1 MQEQDKNLNQETE
14 QVETEA
20 SETQAGQET
29 AEESQAEEAKAEVI
43 DERDEQIAEL
53 NNRLARLQADFT
65 NFRRRTQSEKEQL
78 STFVTANV
86 VEKFLKVLD
95 NFERAQAASAKASD
109 VESVLTGMEKIHR
122 QFQDVLNSLNVEEI
136 PAQGAQFNPNFHEAV
151 MRAQNPDVE
160 DNTVDMVF
168 EKGYKLND
176 KVIRTSKVRVISN
189 D

>member
-20 SETQAGQET
+20 SETQAGQGT
-29 AEESQAEEAKAEVI
+29 SEEAKAEVI
-43 DERDEQIAEL
+43 DERDEQIADL

-65 NFRRRTQSEKEQL
+65 NFRRRTQAEKEQL

-95 NFERAQAASAKASD
+95 NFERAQAASAKAAD

-122 QFQDVLNSLNVEEI
+122 QFLDVLKSLDVEEI
-136 PAQGAQFNPNFHEAV
+136 PAQGEQFDPNMHEAV
-151 MRAQNPDVE
+151 MRAQNPDAE
-160 DNTVDMVF
+160 DNTIDIVL
-168 EKGYKLND
+168 EKGYKLSD
-176 KVIRTSKVRVISN
+176 KVIRTCKVRVISN

>member
-1 MQEQDKNLNQETE
+1 M
-14 QVETEA
+14 
-20 SETQAGQET
+20 
-29 AEESQAEEAKAEVI
+29 
-43 DERDEQIAEL
+43 
-53 NNRLARLQADFT
+53 ARLQADFT
-65 NFRRRTQSEKEQL
+65 NFRRRTQTEKEQL

-95 NFERAQAASAKASD
+95 NFERAQAASTKASD

-122 QFQDVLNSLNVEEI
+122 QFQDVLTSLNVEEI
-136 PAQGAQFNPNFHEAV
+136 PAQGAQFDPNFHEAV

>member
-1 MQEQDKNLNQETE
+1 MQEQDMNLKQETE
-14 QVETEA
+14 QVEAET

-29 AEESQAEEAKAEVI
+29 AEETKIEVEVV
-43 DERDEQIAEL
+43 DERDEQIADL

-95 NFERAQAASAKASD
+95 NFERAQAVSAKAND
-109 VESVLTGMEKIHR
+109 VESVVAGMEKIHR
-122 QFQDVLNSLNVEEI
+122 QFLDVLKSLDVEEI
-136 PAQGAQFNPNFHEAV
+136 AAQGEQFDPNMHEAV
-151 MRAQNPDVE
+151 MRAQNPDVQ
-160 DNTVDMVF
+160 DNTIDLVL
-168 EKGYKLND
+168 EKGYKLSG
-176 KVIRTSKVRVISN
+176 KVIRTCKVRVISN

>member
-1 MQEQDKNLNQETE
+1 MQEQDKNLNQENE

-29 AEESQAEEAKAEVI
+29 AEEAKVEVI

-65 NFRRRTQSEKEQL
+65 NFRRRTQQEKEQL

-95 NFERAQAASAKASD
+95 NFERAQAASSKATD
-109 VESVLTGMEKIHR
+109 VESVVNGMEKIHR
-122 QFQDVLNSLNVEEI
+122 QLLDVLKSLDVEEI
-136 PAQGAQFNPNFHEAV
+136 PAEGQAFDPNLHDAV
-151 MRAQNPDVE
+151 MRAQNPEVE
-160 DNTVDMVF
+160 DNTIDLVL
-168 EKGYKLND
+168 EKGYKLPN
-176 KVIRTSKVRVISN
+176 KVIRTSKVRVINN